1 MRSVRFH
8 EQARLELID
17 EVAFYDD
24 AHPGLGQRFGRAV
37 SAAISIAASM
47 PYIGSPYK
55 HGTRRVFPTK
65 FPFSV
70 VYAVRE
76 AEIVILA
83 VAHFKRRPGYWRE
96 RKA

>member
-1 MRSVRFH
+1 
-8 EQARLELID
+8 
-17 EVAFYDD
+17 
-24 AHPGLGQRFGRAV
+24 
-37 SAAISIAASM
+37 M

-76 AEIVILA
+76 TEIVILA

-96 RKA
+96 RTA